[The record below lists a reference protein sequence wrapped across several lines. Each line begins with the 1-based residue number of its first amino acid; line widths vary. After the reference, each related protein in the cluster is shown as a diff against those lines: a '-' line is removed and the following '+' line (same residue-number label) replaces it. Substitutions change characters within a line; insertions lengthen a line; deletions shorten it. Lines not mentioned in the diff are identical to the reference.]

1 MRALRV
7 YDSAEGRQLRME
19 EAPKPEPRL
28 DQVLIRVRAIGVNR
42 ADLGRGRAGG
52 GAPAEPF
59 IPGLDAAGNI
69 EAVGSE
75 VKGWRPGD
83 AVTAFVGRGGY
94 AEYAIAR
101 AVHVYQPPQGMNIA
115 AAASIPCAFL
125 TAWYGLIK
133 LGEMKRGET
142 VLVHAA
148 GSGVGMAG
156 VQIARAW
163 GARVITSAG
172 SDAKVARG
180 LTLGAEAGVNY
191 STQDV
196 AAELQRLT
204 QGKGVDVVL
213 DSVGGPVFDA
223 TMKALAPGGRVVT
236 PGGPAGPRG
245 PVDEQALAARGQKVM
260 GIRIGDEAAQDEQQ
274 RGWAQLKAWF
284 ESGAVRTV
292 VDRIMSWNQAEEA
305 LRVLGDR
312 AVFGKI
318 VLTVDR

>member
-1 MRALRV
+1 MNLPSMYYPGGHGVAMREKHDGEETMRALRV
-7 YDSAEGRQLRME
+7 YDSAAGRELRME
-19 EAPKPEPRL
+19 EVPKPEPRS
-28 DQVLIRVRAIGVNR
+28 DQVLIRVRATGVNR

-52 GAPAEPF
+52 GAPGEPF

-75 VKGWRPGD
+75 VKGWRAGD
-83 AVTAFVGRGGY
+83 PVTAFVGRGGY
-94 AEYAIAR
+94 AEYVIAR

-180 LTLGAEAGVNY
+180 LTLGAEAGINY
-191 STQDV
+191 S
-196 AAELQRLT
+196 
-204 QGKGVDVVL
+204 
-213 DSVGGPVFDA
+213 
-223 TMKALAPGGRVVT
+223 
-236 PGGPAGPRG
+236 
-245 PVDEQALAARGQKVM
+245 
-260 GIRIGDEAAQDEQQ
+260 
-274 RGWAQLKAWF
+274 
-284 ESGAVRTV
+284 
-292 VDRIMSWNQAEEA
+292 
-305 LRVLGDR
+305 
-312 AVFGKI
+312 
-318 VLTVDR
+318 